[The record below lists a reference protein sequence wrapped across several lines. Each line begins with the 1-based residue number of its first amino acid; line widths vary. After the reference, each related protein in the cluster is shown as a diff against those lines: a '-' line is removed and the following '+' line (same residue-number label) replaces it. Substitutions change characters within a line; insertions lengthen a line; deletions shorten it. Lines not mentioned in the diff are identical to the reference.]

1 MPILAVLEWWAAD
14 GLLGQRSTWWR
25 VLLILAAP
33 YVVLGAVG
41 VAVGLPWFRWPAIY
55 YRSIFPKAANLAGD
69 QHKIHLEV
77 LFYLRYL
84 LRFEPALGLGLGVAE
99 PRVLAAGPA
108 AGSGAVLA
116 GVGGVPAARLGAAG

>member
-84 LRFEPALGLGLGVAE
+84 LRFELGLGVAE

-108 AGSGAVLA
+108 AGSGTVLA